1 MLQGKEARSPS
12 DQEVKEE
19 EAVLT
24 SYVRAVLKLRGQLSV
39 FFLQCEEALANL

>member
-1 MLQGKEARSPS
+1 MLRRREARSPS
-12 DQEVKEE
+12 EQEVKEE

-24 SYVRAVLKLRGQLSV
+24 SYVLKLHGQLSV